1 MKNPQF
7 PASAISIA
15 NRPRSAERFHDLG
28 QQNRGGLGK
37 PKSKIE
43 NGTAGLLLTSS
54 LALTLLTT
62 GCQVLTYSS
71 PTGERF
77 TRSSLGANTSIHSLS
92 VETGTNGL
100 RKVQLRGYQNNET
113 EALGAVTEAAV
124 RAAIQAK

>member
-1 MKNPQF
+1 MNLQLRSRRRKEAKFFQLATVP
-7 PASAISIA
+7 SA
-15 NRPRSAERFHDLG
+15 RF
-28 QQNRGGLGK
+28 N
-37 PKSKIE
+37 
-43 NGTAGLLLTSS
+43 LL
-54 LALTLLTT
+54 AVLTLLTIPAT

-92 VETGTNGL
+92 VETSTNGI

-124 RAAIQAK
+124 RAAIQGAK

>member
-1 MKNPQF
+1 MKNPSF
-7 PASAISIA
+7 PLLASVG
-15 NRPRSAERFHDLG
+15 SA
-28 QQNRGGLGK
+28 
-37 PKSKIE
+37 
-43 NGTAGLLLTSS
+43 ALLF
-54 LALTLLTT
+54 T

-124 RAAIQAK
+124 RAAIQGAK